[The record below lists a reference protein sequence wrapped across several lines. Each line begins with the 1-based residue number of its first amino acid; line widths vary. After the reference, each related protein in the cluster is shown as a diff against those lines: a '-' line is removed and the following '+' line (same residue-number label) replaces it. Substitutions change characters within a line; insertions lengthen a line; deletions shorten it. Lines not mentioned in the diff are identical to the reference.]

1 MVDRRPLMQESSDLS
16 ESSDNTPAL
25 PSLGFSNN
33 SHTLG
38 LTTPPPARPNYARHQ
53 SDTAAVGRN
62 TPSIVPEED
71 EEEDISENF
80 RRGKDTGLG
89 IAQSGATTQTARRVS
104 IQPIPRRAV
113 GPGPKSPPTKTSGT
127 FSPPGSAD
135 PYFGGFPKSS
145 NESTPD
151 LRRDRFSPDVGRA
164 SPDVGTYEDFR
175 HGILKNAKQSST
187 SVNDYE
193 TYIHASDTEGLR
205 GGGAAP
211 SIKSAYEND
220 FRPIHECATTRD
232 FYHPRFTWLNL
243 SLIVISLFSCLF
255 SGIFLALAIRA
266 PHYGRRITSH
276 GPITPSDAILLTTV
290 MAKLIELS
298 FVTAFVAFLG
308 QVLSRRAFMKDHG
321 RGVTLSELSMWR
333 WVVQPG
339 TLITHWETAKYA
351 GLSFLGILSLLSAI
365 LATLYSSA
373 AAATVQPML
382 RDGNWDNGLV
392 LAGRVKSDFAN
403 INYLKQMCQ
412 TPIRT
417 DKVAQGETCLQMEH
431 AGQGYHNFQR
441 YLSDWDLSARNG
453 NGTAIQ
459 KLRPQ
464 GFGLLYENT
473 TVNGQWIDIINT
485 TEVSKKY
492 GRAVNNVTM
501 AMPHSGVFAAAR
513 DQRNGILQPEELNS
527 EGTYSLRASV
537 PSPVLNVLCVNMNKT
552 ELEPIVYDTWN
563 NETVDLLSW
572 GSLPGI
578 RDNATTTNRTVV
590 DEIFGWDIN
599 DTTTLNWPPVFAKY
613 PISFNTIMN
622 HSSNAWGRPAI
633 YMLGQG
639 GPDDVGMDGT
649 GIFSLC
655 KIHLMVRPGC
665 STRHNVTGSGATMEA
680 LCEQPGDDKM
690 AFVETG
696 ETVSV
701 NTQGVANWRDI
712 GTDWANSLSLGTG
725 LMDANAST
733 SRLLTQLILKPSDPA
748 PESFKVDLSDA
759 IPSIGEAIAVLAG
772 CTLLLSMIDTPFV
785 TFWNYTH
792 PMLDEYQTQFF
803 KASLKAQ
810 QYASGGMPG
819 ASRAWVLI
827 LALVFAMN
835 IFVLIYFILHRGLVT
850 DFCEP
855 PNLFALA
862 VNSPPS
868 HVLAGSCGGG
878 PEGKQYMVNWFVN
891 HEGSHLYMEPGEKS
905 HLLGDHGHAH
915 VHNHTHGHTHTHT
928 HVPVHQAAPR
938 EVKAGNGYFSHMS
951 EVIKRRLSR
960 KDSAPTKLRPA
971 SGVESLRAPATVR
984 PGSIASADYEMEDG
998 HTRTS
1003 RQYQKLAKRR
1013 SML

>member
-53 SDTAAVGRN
+53 NDTAAVGRN

-80 RRGKDTGLG
+80 QRGKDTGLG

-175 HGILKNAKQSST
+175 HGILKNAKQSNT

-339 TLITHWETAKYA
+339 TLITHWEAAKYA

-453 NGTAIQ
+453 NGTVVQ

-473 TVNGQWIDIINT
+473 TVSGQWIDIINT

-572 GSLPGI
+572 GSIPGI

-785 TFWNYTH
+785 TFWVRKLLFSTSSRLANLVIELHT
-792 PMLDEYQTQFF
+792 P
-803 KASLKAQ
+803 
-810 QYASGGMPG
+810 YARRVSN
-819 ASRAWVLI
+819 SI
-827 LALVFAMN
+827 L
-835 IFVLIYFILHRGLVT
+835 
-850 DFCEP
+850 
-855 PNLFALA
+855 
-862 VNSPPS
+862 
-868 HVLAGSCGGG
+868 
-878 PEGKQYMVNWFVN
+878 Q
-891 HEGSHLYMEPGEKS
+891 
-905 HLLGDHGHAH
+905 
-915 VHNHTHGHTHTHT
+915 
-928 HVPVHQAAPR
+928 
-938 EVKAGNGYFSHMS
+938 
-951 EVIKRRLSR
+951 
-960 KDSAPTKLRPA
+960 
-971 SGVESLRAPATVR
+971 
-984 PGSIASADYEMEDG
+984 SIS
-998 HTRTS
+998 
-1003 RQYQKLAKRR
+1003 
-1013 SML
+1013 